1 MTTTSKILAFT
12 SVSFKTSVSS
22 LVVLGLVGCDG
33 LARFN
38 TKKDA
43 PPADPVVAEE
53 SIETAVAADSAPS
66 AETEAKPE
74 KDKKLASPLYEWK
87 GDGRSI
93 TRIVVNTNEQKARFY
108 SGNEEI
114 GWSTVATGLSKY
126 PTPTGRFQVTE
137 KVENKRSNLYGK
149 VYGKGGRV
157 LRSNVKVGRDPIPD
171 GGRFEGAHMPFFMR
185 LTDDGIGLHAGPI
198 PNPGQPASH
207 GCIRMPSKIA
217 PVVFRHVSSGTPVT
231 IEGKG
236 PNYGDYVA
244 RQRAEA
250 ARRAEARR
258 IAEEKRAAEAKQ
270 AQQVAQATSEPEAA
284 DEPKTES
291 NANAEKPESHAVA
304 KDEAAAAAQKLDATN
319 ARETRMREPTQ
330 SDTPARDADTSAALP
345 ETAPAKPTEQTSTP
359 TPETAKPA
367 ATDATEQR
375 PSIIEEAAP
384 TAPAGEPRPAARE
397 GIGELGSRPA
407 AVKTPSE
414 APSAPAASDPVPAK
428 PAPEIQEAPAP
439 APKPAERAAEAS
451 ASAPE
456 PAPAPKPAE
465 PAPSPAPA
473 ASPQP
478 SAAPAAA
485 PADSAAE

>member
-12 SVSFKTSVSS
+12 SVSFKTGVSS
-22 LVVLGLVGCDG
+22 LIVLGLVGCDG

-43 PPADPVVAEE
+43 PPTESVVAEE
-53 SIETAVAADSAPS
+53 SAGTATSPGADTSAA
-66 AETEAKPE
+66 TEAPPE
-74 KDKKLASPLYEWK
+74 KDQKMSTPLYEWK
-87 GDGRSI
+87 GDGRKV

-108 SGNEEI
+108 SGDEEI
-114 GWSTVATGLSKY
+114 GWSMVATGISKY

-157 LRSNVKVGRDPIPD
+157 LRSSVKVGRDPIPD
-171 GGRFEGAHMPFFMR
+171 GGRFEGAKMPFFMR
-185 LTDDGIGLHAGPI
+185 LTDDGVGLHAGPI

-217 PVVFRHVSSGTPVT
+217 PVLFRHVSNGTPVT

-244 RQRAEA
+244 KQRAEA

-258 IAEEKRAAEAKQ
+258 IAEEKRAAEAKK

-284 DEPKTES
+284 DELKTES
-291 NANAEKPESHAVA
+291 NANSEKPESHAVA
-304 KDEAAAAAQKLDATN
+304 KDEAAAAAQTLDATN

-330 SDTPARDADTSAALP
+330 SDTPARDADTSAASP

-359 TPETAKPA
+359 ATETAKPA
-367 ATDATEQR
+367 APDATEQR

-384 TAPAGEPRPAARE
+384 T
-397 GIGELGSRPA
+397 
-407 AVKTPSE
+407 
-414 APSAPAASDPVPAK
+414 APAASDPVPAK

-439 APKPAERAAEAS
+439 APKPAERTAEAS
-451 ASAPE
+451 ASAPQPA

-465 PAPSPAPA
+465 PTPSPAPA
-473 ASPQP
+473 ASPPP
-478 SAAPAAA
+478 SATPAAA